1 MMDLHPFRQRTFRQR
16 ASIDGVGLHSGA
28 KVRLTLAPAPP
39 YTGIVFCSDG
49 VEIPALAENVVDTR
63 LNTSLGRANV
73 RIGTVEHVLA
83 ALCGS
88 GIDNA
93 YVEVEG
99 PEVPILDGS
108 SAPFVQLIHDAGVHE
123 QQRTTRRFLL
133 LRKPVVAGDDEK
145 AAKLVPSRTFR
156 ITYTIDFQHPLI
168 SDQSYGLVVSERSFQ
183 KEIARAR
190 TFGFKRDVE
199 KLHAAGLARGGSLDN
214 AVVVGRDHVLNV
226 GGLRYADEFVRH
238 KLLDAFGDLYLAGGP
253 LLGSFRGVRSGHA
266 HTRRLLATLFADR
279 EAWCFTTL
287 SRPTHRSEPAWQ
299 GGLQL
304 ASD

>member
-1 MMDLHPFRQRTFRQR
+1 MKFAEIQLLPLHPTEEKRQDMDLHPFRQRTFRQR

-99 PEVPILDGS
+99 PEAPILDGS
-108 SAPFVQLIHDAGVHE
+108 SAPFVHD
-123 QQRTTRRFLL
+123 
-133 LRKPVVAGDDEK
+133 
-145 AAKLVPSRTFR
+145 
-156 ITYTIDFQHPLI
+156 
-168 SDQSYGLVVSERSFQ
+168 
-183 KEIARAR
+183 
-190 TFGFKRDVE
+190 
-199 KLHAAGLARGGSLDN
+199 
-214 AVVVGRDHVLNV
+214 
-226 GGLRYADEFVRH
+226 
-238 KLLDAFGDLYLAGGP
+238 LAGTTTPVSRRQVP
-253 LLGSFRGVRSGHA
+253 LPV
-266 HTRRLLATLFADR
+266 
-279 EAWCFTTL
+279 
-287 SRPTHRSEPAWQ
+287 
-299 GGLQL
+299 
-304 ASD
+304 

>member
-168 SDQSYGLVVSERSFQ
+168 SRRPESPGQGPFCTPSRTTPGRC
-183 KEIARAR
+183 RA
-190 TFGFKRDVE
+190 
-199 KLHAAGLARGGSLDN
+199 S
-214 AVVVGRDHVLNV
+214 
-226 GGLRYADEFVRH
+226 
-238 KLLDAFGDLYLAGGP
+238 
-253 LLGSFRGVRSGHA
+253 
-266 HTRRLLATLFADR
+266 HTNRNR
-279 EAWCFTTL
+279 
-287 SRPTHRSEPAWQ
+287 
-299 GGLQL
+299 
-304 ASD
+304 